1 MGTGEECGAPC
12 SEGVCDENGVC
23 TSPEHNSCIVHG
35 CSEKKCGDACLSGDI
50 SGVCDAEGK
59 CNFDVDSVTLGGQCG
74 AQSRDSEATTTFESL
89 KPVNTIQKSDLEL
102 NAPLEKPKSS
112 LGLERSD
119 SVATTSLE
127 KPKSP
132 LLNCIH
138 VNDLCLKIRREGVDG
153 PSCSKVYIECVK
165 NATSTNGNR
174 LPTSILN

>member
-1 MGTGEECGAPC
+1 MG
-12 SEGVCDENGVC
+12 
-23 TSPEHNSCIVHG
+23 
-35 CSEKKCGDACLSGDI
+35 
-50 SGVCDAEGK
+50 
-59 CNFDVDSVTLGGQCG
+59 VTLGGQCG
-74 AQSRDSEATTTFESL
+74 AQSRALEATTTFESL

-112 LGLERSD
+112 LGLRSRDSEVTTPLESPKLSHEIQKSSLGIERSD
-119 SVATTSLE
+119 SEATTSLE